1 MSIKQEAHEIID
13 ALPDNAEW
21 NDLVKSLY
29 RQQKITLGMTD
40 LELTRKNLSEA
51 DISTIMG
58 RLDSAS
64 SRPDDMRDTRT
75 YNPGNAATM
84 GMVAG
89 IVAVFFAFVFPP
101 ITWIAAPIAIVAGVI
116 GVKNNQPKAWVPI
129 LMAIVSIVPMLVV
142 LSEHAEYFK

>member
-89 IVAVFFAFVFPP
+89 IIAVFFAFVFPP